1 VDDEG
6 NPRLVAKAPDLDDLL
21 RLGFEQVRISAE
33 THPLILERMV
43 VLLDLIEKAAARA
56 AVDSPETGRQRRL
69 IEEMGKV

>member
-1 VDDEG
+1 M
-6 NPRLVAKAPDLDDLL
+6 L
-21 RLGFEQVRISAE
+21 
-33 THPLILERMV
+33 